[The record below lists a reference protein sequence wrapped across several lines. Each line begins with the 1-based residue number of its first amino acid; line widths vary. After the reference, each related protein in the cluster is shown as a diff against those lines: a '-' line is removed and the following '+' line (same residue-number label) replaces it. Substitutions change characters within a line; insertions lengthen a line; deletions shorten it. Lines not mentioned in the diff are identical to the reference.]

1 MFCKSSTLA
10 ETRNVMNEIWKD
22 VKGYDELYKVS
33 NLGRVRNGRTGR
45 IRKLTF
51 DEDGYLQ
58 VTLYGKK
65 INVTRK
71 VHRLVAEA
79 FIPNPDNLPC
89 INHKDE
95 DKTNNRVENLEWCTV
110 KYNNTYG
117 DRIEKYRKSNT
128 NGKKSKPILQYTHD
142 GKFVR
147 EWPSMCEIERKKRW
161 SHGNIGTAIRKNKI
175 AYGFIWKYKQP
186 EAV

>member
-22 VKGYDELYKVS
+22 VKGYEGLYQVS